1 MTWQARIDA
10 ALSAREASHS
20 LRRRVVCTPAP
31 GGALVHQGVR
41 YRNFSGNDYLG
52 LSQHPALIAA
62 WQQGAQTYGVGS
74 GASGHVSGYSDAHQS
89 LENALAQWL
98 GFDRALLFISGFAAN
113 QAVVAALMQQTD
125 RILADRLSHASLLEA
140 ASHSPATLRRFAH
153 NDSGALAA
161 LLGKPCDRLTLVF
174 TEGVFSMDGDS
185 APLADIAGI
194 AQGGQTLLMVDDA
207 HGVGVQGREG
217 RGSCDV
223 AGIRPDLLLVTFGKA
238 FGAQRRGALVQRADG
253 RLSAA
258 NRTPPH
264 LTAPPMPAAQ
274 ACALNAALT
283 VIREGDDLRARL
295 ARNTARFRAGAASL
309 PLTLADSQTAIQPLI
324 VGENSAALTLAEKLR
339 ERGCW
344 VTAIRPPTVPAGT
357 ARLRLTLSAA
367 HQDDD
372 IDALLEALYDGC
384 R

>member
-1 MTWQARIDA
+1 MTWQARIDT
-10 ALSAREASHS
+10 ALRAREASHS

-52 LSQHPALIAA
+52 LSQHPTLIAA
-62 WQQGAQTYGVGS
+62 WRQGAQTFGVGS
-74 GASGHVSGYSDAHQS
+74 GASGHVSGYSGAHQS

-113 QAVVAALMQQTD
+113 QAVVAALMQQPD

-153 NDSGALAA
+153 NAPGALAA
-161 LLGKPCDRLTLVF
+161 LLGKPCDGLTLVF
-174 TEGVFSMDGDS
+174 TEGVFSMDGDC
-185 APLADIAGI
+185 APLADIAGL
-194 AQGGQTLLMVDDA
+194 AQGEQTLLMVDDA
-207 HGVGVQGREG
+207 HGIGVLGREG

-223 AGIRPDLLLVTFGKA
+223 AGVRPDLLLVTFGKA
-238 FGAQRRGALVQRADG
+238 FGLSGAALLCSESMADYLLQTA
-253 RLSAA
+253 R
-258 NRTPPH
+258 H
-264 LTAPPMPAAQ
+264 LIYSTAMPAAQ
-274 ACALNAALT
+274 ACALDAALT

-295 ARNTARFRAGAASL
+295 ARNIARFRAGASQL

-324 VGENSAALTLAEKLR
+324 VGENGAALTLAEKLR

-344 VTAIRPPTVPAGT
+344 ATAIRPPTVPAGT

>member
-1 MTWQARIDA
+1 MTWQARIDTT
-10 ALSAREASHS
+10 LRAREASHS

-52 LSQHPALIAA
+52 LSLHPTLIAA
-62 WQQGAQTYGVGS
+62 WRQGAEMFGVGS
-74 GASGHVSGYSDAHQS
+74 GASGHVSGYSGAHQS

-113 QAVVAALMQQTD
+113 QAVVAALMQQPD

-153 NDSGALAA
+153 NAPGALAA
-161 LLGKPCDRLTLVF
+161 LLGKPCDGLTLVF
-174 TEGVFSMDGDS
+174 TEGVFSMDGDC
-185 APLADIAGI
+185 APLADIAGL
-194 AQGGQTLLMVDDA
+194 AQGEQTLLMVDDA
-207 HGVGVQGREG
+207 HGIGVLGREG

-223 AGIRPDLLLVTFGKA
+223 AGVRPDLLLVTFGKA
-238 FGAQRRGALVQRADG
+238 FGLSGAALLCSESMADYLLQTA
-253 RLSAA
+253 R
-258 NRTPPH
+258 H
-264 LTAPPMPAAQ
+264 LIYSTAMPAAQ
-274 ACALNAALT
+274 ACALDAALT

-295 ARNTARFRAGAASL
+295 ARNIARFRAGASQL
-309 PLTLADSQTAIQPLI
+309 SLTLADSQTAIQPLI
-324 VGENSAALTLAEKLR
+324 VGENGAALTLAEKLR

-344 VTAIRPPTVPAGT
+344 ATAIRPPTVPAGT

>member
-1 MTWQARIDA
+1 MTWQARIDT
-10 ALSAREASHS
+10 ALRAREASHS
-20 LRRRVVCTPAP
+20 LRRRVVCTPAA
-31 GGALVHQGVR
+31 GGALVHQDVR

-62 WQQGAQTYGVGS
+62 WRQGAEMFGVGS
-74 GASGHVSGYSDAHQS
+74 GASGHVSGYSGAHQS

-113 QAVVAALMQQTD
+113 QAVVAALMQQPD

-153 NDSGALAA
+153 NAPGALAA
-161 LLGKPCDRLTLVF
+161 LLGKPCDGLTLVF
-174 TEGVFSMDGDS
+174 TEGVFSMDGDC
-185 APLADIAGI
+185 APLADIAGL
-194 AQGGQTLLMVDDA
+194 AQGEQTLLMVDDA
-207 HGVGVQGREG
+207 HGIGVLGREG

-223 AGIRPDLLLVTFGKA
+223 AGVRPDLLLVTFGKA
-238 FGAQRRGALVQRADG
+238 FGLSGAALLCSESMADYLLQTA
-253 RLSAA
+253 R
-258 NRTPPH
+258 H
-264 LTAPPMPAAQ
+264 LIYSTAMPAAQ
-274 ACALNAALT
+274 ACALDAALT

-295 ARNTARFRAGAASL
+295 ARNIARFRAGASQL

-324 VGENSAALTLAEKLR
+324 VGENGAALTLAEKLR

-344 VTAIRPPTVPAGT
+344 ATAIRPPTVPAGT

>member
-1 MTWQARIDA
+1 MTWQARIDTT
-10 ALSAREASHS
+10 LRAREASQS
-20 LRRRVVCTPAP
+20 LRRRVVCTPAA
-31 GGALVHQGVR
+31 GGVLVHQGVR

-52 LSQHPALIAA
+52 LSQHPTLIAA
-62 WQQGAQTYGVGS
+62 WRQGAETFGVGS
-74 GASGHVSGYSDAHQS
+74 GASGHVSGYSGAHQS

-113 QAVVAALMQQTD
+113 QAAVAALMQQPD

-153 NDSGALAA
+153 NAPGALAA
-161 LLGKPCDRLTLVF
+161 LLGKPCDGLTLVF
-174 TEGVFSMDGDS
+174 TEGVFSMDGDC
-185 APLADIAGI
+185 APLADIAGL
-194 AQGGQTLLMVDDA
+194 AQGEQTLLMVDDA
-207 HGVGVQGREG
+207 HGIGVLGREG

-223 AGIRPDLLLVTFGKA
+223 AGVRPDLLLVTFGKA
-238 FGAQRRGALVQRADG
+238 FGLSGAALLCSESMADYLLQTA
-253 RLSAA
+253 R
-258 NRTPPH
+258 H
-264 LTAPPMPAAQ
+264 LIYSTAMPAAQ
-274 ACALNAALT
+274 ACALDAALT

-295 ARNTARFRAGAASL
+295 ARNIARFRAGASQL

-324 VGENSAALTLAEKLR
+324 VGENGAALTLAEKLR

-344 VTAIRPPTVPAGT
+344 ATAIRPPTVPAGT

>member
-1 MTWQARIDA
+1 MTWQARIDT
-10 ALSAREASHS
+10 ALRAREASHS

-62 WQQGAQTYGVGS
+62 WRQGAEMFGVGS
-74 GASGHVSGYSDAHQS
+74 GASGHVSGYSGAHQS

-113 QAVVAALMQQTD
+113 QAVVAALMQQPD

-153 NDSGALAA
+153 NAPGALAA
-161 LLGKPCDRLTLVF
+161 LLGKPCDGLTLVF
-174 TEGVFSMDGDS
+174 TEGVFSMDGDC

-194 AQGGQTLLMVDDA
+194 AQGEQTLLMVDDA
-207 HGVGVQGREG
+207 HGIGVLGREG

-238 FGAQRRGALVQRADG
+238 FGLSGAALLCSESMADYLLQTA
-253 RLSAA
+253 R
-258 NRTPPH
+258 H
-264 LTAPPMPAAQ
+264 LIYSTAMPAAQ
-274 ACALNAALT
+274 AYALDAALT
-283 VIREGDDLRARL
+283 VVREGDDLRARL
-295 ARNTARFRAGAASL
+295 ARNIARFRAGAASL

-324 VGENSAALTLAEKLR
+324 VGENGAALTLAEKLR

-344 VTAIRPPTVPAGT
+344 ATAIRPPTVPAGT

-367 HQDDD
+367 HHDDD
-372 IDALLEALYDGC
+372 IDALLEALYDGF

>member
-1 MTWQARIDA
+1 MTWQARIDT
-10 ALSAREASHS
+10 ALRAREASHS
-20 LRRRVVCTPAP
+20 LRRRVVCTPAA

-52 LSQHPALIAA
+52 LSQHPALISA
-62 WQQGAQTYGVGS
+62 WRQGAEMFGVGS
-74 GASGHVSGYSDAHQS
+74 GASGHVSGYSGAHQS

-113 QAVVAALMQQTD
+113 QAVVAALMQQPD

-153 NDSGALAA
+153 NAPGALAA
-161 LLGKPCDRLTLVF
+161 LLDKPCDGLTLVF
-174 TEGVFSMDGDS
+174 TEGVFSMDGDR
-185 APLADIAGI
+185 APLADIAGL
-194 AQGGQTLLMVDDA
+194 AQSAQTLLMVDDA
-207 HGVGVQGREG
+207 HGIGVLGREG

-223 AGIRPDLLLVTFGKA
+223 AGVRPDLLLVTFGKA
-238 FGAQRRGALVQRADG
+238 FGLSGAALLCSESMADYLLQTA
-253 RLSAA
+253 R
-258 NRTPPH
+258 H
-264 LTAPPMPAAQ
+264 LIYSTAMPAAQ
-274 ACALNAALT
+274 ACALDAALT
-283 VIREGDDLRARL
+283 VVREGDDLRARL
-295 ARNTARFRAGAASL
+295 ARNIIRFRAGASQL

-344 VTAIRPPTVPAGT
+344 ATAIRPPTVPAGT

>member
-1 MTWQARIDA
+1 MTWQARIDTT
-10 ALSAREASHS
+10 LRAREASHS

-52 LSQHPALIAA
+52 LSQHPTLIAA
-62 WQQGAQTYGVGS
+62 WRQGAETFGVGS
-74 GASGHVSGYSDAHQS
+74 GASGHVSGYSGAHQS

-113 QAVVAALMQQTD
+113 QAAVAALMQQPD

-153 NDSGALAA
+153 NAPGALAA
-161 LLGKPCDRLTLVF
+161 LLGKPCDGLTLVF
-174 TEGVFSMDGDS
+174 TEGVFSMDGDC
-185 APLADIAGI
+185 APLADIAGL
-194 AQGGQTLLMVDDA
+194 AQGEQTLLMVDDA
-207 HGVGVQGREG
+207 HGIGVLGREG

-223 AGIRPDLLLVTFGKA
+223 AGVRPDLLLVTFGKA
-238 FGAQRRGALVQRADG
+238 FGLSGAALLCSESMADYLLQTA
-253 RLSAA
+253 R
-258 NRTPPH
+258 H
-264 LTAPPMPAAQ
+264 LIYSTAMPAAQ
-274 ACALNAALT
+274 ACALDAALT

-295 ARNTARFRAGAASL
+295 ARNIARFRAGASQL

-324 VGENSAALTLAEKLR
+324 VGENGAALTLAEKLR

-344 VTAIRPPTVPAGT
+344 ATAIRPPTVPAGT

>member
-10 ALSAREASHS
+10 ALRAREASHS

-41 YRNFSGNDYLG
+41 YCNFSGNDYLG

-113 QAVVAALMQQTD
+113 QAVVAALMQQSD

-161 LLGKPCDRLTLVF
+161 LLGKPCDGLTLVF

-194 AQGGQTLLMVDDA
+194 AQGAQTLLMVDDA
-207 HGVGVQGREG
+207 HGVGVLGREG

-223 AGIRPDLLLVTFGKA
+223 AGIWPDLLLVTFGKA
-238 FGAQRRGALVQRADG
+238 FGLSGAALLCSAPMADYLLQTA
-253 RLSAA
+253 R
-258 NRTPPH
+258 H
-264 LTAPPMPAAQ
+264 LIYSTAMPAAQ

-295 ARNTARFRAGAASL
+295 ARNIARFRAGAASL

-324 VGENSAALTLAEKLR
+324 VGENSAALTLAKKLR

-372 IDALLEALYDGC
+372 IDALLEALYDSC

>member
-1 MTWQARIDA
+1 MTWQARIDT
-10 ALSAREASHS
+10 ALRAREASHS

-62 WQQGAQTYGVGS
+62 WRQGAEMFGVGS
-74 GASGHVSGYSDAHQS
+74 GASGHVSGYSGAHQS

-113 QAVVAALMQQTD
+113 QAVVAALMQQPD

-153 NDSGALAA
+153 NAPGALAA
-161 LLGKPCDRLTLVF
+161 LLGKPCDGLTLVF

-185 APLADIAGI
+185 APLADIAGL
-194 AQGGQTLLMVDDA
+194 AQGEQTLLMVDDA
-207 HGVGVQGREG
+207 HGIGVLGREG

-223 AGIRPDLLLVTFGKA
+223 AGVRPDLLLVTFGKA
-238 FGAQRRGALVQRADG
+238 FGLSGAALLCSESMADYLLQTA
-253 RLSAA
+253 R
-258 NRTPPH
+258 H
-264 LTAPPMPAAQ
+264 LIYSTAMPAAQ
-274 ACALNAALT
+274 ACALDAALT

-295 ARNTARFRAGAASL
+295 ARNVTRFRTGASQL

-324 VGENSAALTLAEKLR
+324 VGENGAALTLAEKLR

-344 VTAIRPPTVPAGT
+344 ATAIRPPTVPAGT

>member
-1 MTWQARIDA
+1 MTWQARIDT
-10 ALSAREASHS
+10 ALRAREASHS
-20 LRRRVVCTPAP
+20 LRRRVVCTPAA

-62 WQQGAQTYGVGS
+62 WRQGAEMFGVGS
-74 GASGHVSGYSDAHQS
+74 GASGHVSGYSGAHQS

-113 QAVVAALMQQTD
+113 QAVVAALMQQPD

-153 NDSGALAA
+153 NAPGALAA
-161 LLGKPCDRLTLVF
+161 LLDKPCDGLTLVF
-174 TEGVFSMDGDS
+174 TEGVFSMDGDR
-185 APLADIAGI
+185 APLADIAGL
-194 AQGGQTLLMVDDA
+194 AQSAQTLLMVDDA
-207 HGVGVQGREG
+207 HGIGVLGREG

-223 AGIRPDLLLVTFGKA
+223 AGVRPDLLLVTFGKA
-238 FGAQRRGALVQRADG
+238 FGLSGAALLCSESMADYLLQTA
-253 RLSAA
+253 R
-258 NRTPPH
+258 H
-264 LTAPPMPAAQ
+264 LIYSTAMPAAQ
-274 ACALNAALT
+274 ACALDAALT
-283 VIREGDDLRARL
+283 VVREGDDLRARL
-295 ARNTARFRAGAASL
+295 ARNITRFRAGASQL

-344 VTAIRPPTVPAGT
+344 ATAIRPPTVPAGT

-372 IDALLEALYDGC
+372 IDALLGALYDGC

>member
-1 MTWQARIDA
+1 MTWQARIDTT
-10 ALSAREASHS
+10 LRAREASHS

-62 WQQGAQTYGVGS
+62 WRQGAEMFGVGS
-74 GASGHVSGYSDAHQS
+74 GASGHVSGYSGAHQS

-113 QAVVAALMQQTD
+113 QAVVAALMQQPD

-153 NDSGALAA
+153 NAPGALAA
-161 LLGKPCDRLTLVF
+161 LLGKPCDGLTLVF
-174 TEGVFSMDGDS
+174 TEGVFSMDGDC
-185 APLADIAGI
+185 APLADIAGL
-194 AQGGQTLLMVDDA
+194 AQGEQTLLMVDDA
-207 HGVGVQGREG
+207 HGIGVLGREG

-238 FGAQRRGALVQRADG
+238 FGLSGAALLCSESMADYLLQTA
-253 RLSAA
+253 R
-258 NRTPPH
+258 H
-264 LTAPPMPAAQ
+264 LIYSTAMPAAQ
-274 ACALNAALT
+274 AYALDAALT
-283 VIREGDDLRARL
+283 VVREGDDLRARL
-295 ARNTARFRAGAASL
+295 ARNIARFRAGAASL

-344 VTAIRPPTVPAGT
+344 ATAIRPPTVPAGT

>member
-31 GGALVHQGVR
+31 GAALVHQGVR

-89 LENALAQWL
+89 LENTLAQWL

-153 NDSGALAA
+153 NNSGALAA
-161 LLGKPCDRLTLVF
+161 LLDKPCDGLTLVF

-194 AQGGQTLLMVDDA
+194 AQGAQTLMMVDDA
-207 HGVGVQGREG
+207 HGVGVLGREG

-238 FGAQRRGALVQRADG
+238 FGLSGAALLCSAPMADYLLQTA
-253 RLSAA
+253 R
-258 NRTPPH
+258 H
-264 LTAPPMPAAQ
+264 LIYSTAMPAAQ

-295 ARNTARFRAGAASL
+295 ARNIARFRAGAASL

-372 IDALLEALYDGC
+372 IDALLEALNDGC

>member
-1 MTWQARIDA
+1 MTWQARIDTT
-10 ALSAREASHS
+10 LRAREASHS

-62 WQQGAQTYGVGS
+62 WRQGAEMFGVGS
-74 GASGHVSGYSDAHQS
+74 GASGHVSGYSGAHQS

-113 QAVVAALMQQTD
+113 QAVVAALMQQPD

-153 NDSGALAA
+153 NAPGALAA
-161 LLGKPCDRLTLVF
+161 LLDKPCDGLTLVF
-174 TEGVFSMDGDS
+174 TEGVFSMDGDR
-185 APLADIAGI
+185 APLADIAGL
-194 AQGGQTLLMVDDA
+194 AQGEQTLLMVDDA
-207 HGVGVQGREG
+207 HGIGVLGREG

-238 FGAQRRGALVQRADG
+238 FGLSGAALLCSESMADYLLQTA
-253 RLSAA
+253 R
-258 NRTPPH
+258 H
-264 LTAPPMPAAQ
+264 LIYSTAMPAAQ
-274 ACALNAALT
+274 AYALDAALT
-283 VIREGDDLRARL
+283 VVREGDDLRARL
-295 ARNTARFRAGAASL
+295 ARNIARFRAGAASL

-344 VTAIRPPTVPAGT
+344 ATAIRPPTVPAGT

>member
-10 ALSAREASHS
+10 ALASREASHS
-20 LRRRVVCTPAP
+20 LRRRVVCDPVP
-31 GGALVHQGVR
+31 GGALVHQGIR

-52 LSQHPALIAA
+52 LSQHPALVAA
-62 WQQGAQTYGVGS
+62 WRQGAEKYGVGS
-74 GASGHVSGYSDAHQS
+74 GASGHVSGYSGAHQA

-98 GFDRALLFISGFAAN
+98 GYDRALLFISGFAAN
-113 QAVVAALMQQTD
+113 QAVVAALMQPQD
-125 RILADRLSHASLLEA
+125 RLFADRLSHASLLEA

-153 NDSGALAA
+153 NSPQALAA
-161 LLGKPCDRLTLVF
+161 LLDKPGAGLTLAF
-174 TEGVFSMDGDS
+174 TEGVFSMDGDL
-185 APLADIAGI
+185 APLAEFAGLTQD
-194 AQGGQTLLMVDDA
+194 AQTLLMVDDA
-207 HGVGVQGREG
+207 HGIGVLGREG

-223 AGIRPDLLLVTFGKA
+223 AGVKPDLLLVTFGKA
-238 FGAQRRGALVQRADG
+238 FGLSGAALLCSEPMADYLLQTA
-253 RLSAA
+253 R
-258 NRTPPH
+258 H
-264 LTAPPMPAAQ
+264 LIYSTAMPAAQ
-274 ACALNAALT
+274 AQTLNAALT
-283 VIREGDDLRARL
+283 LIREGDDRRARL
-295 ARNTARFRAGAASL
+295 ARHIARFRAGAAQL
-309 PLTLADSQTAIQPLI
+309 PLTLAGSQTAIQPLI
-324 VGENSAALTLAEKLR
+324 VGENGAALALAAQLR

>member
-1 MTWQARIDA
+1 MTWQARIDTT
-10 ALSAREASHS
+10 LRAREASHS
-20 LRRRVVCTPAP
+20 LRRRVVCTPAA

-52 LSQHPALIAA
+52 LSQHPTLIAA
-62 WQQGAQTYGVGS
+62 WRQGAETFGVGS
-74 GASGHVSGYSDAHQS
+74 GASGHVSGYSGAHQS

-113 QAVVAALMQQTD
+113 QAVVAALMQQPD

-153 NDSGALAA
+153 NAPEALAA
-161 LLGKPCDRLTLVF
+161 LLGKPCDGLTLVF
-174 TEGVFSMDGDS
+174 TEGVFSMDGDR
-185 APLADIAGI
+185 APLADIAGL
-194 AQGGQTLLMVDDA
+194 AQGAQTLLMVDDA
-207 HGVGVQGREG
+207 HGIGVLGREG

-223 AGIRPDLLLVTFGKA
+223 AGVRPDLLLVTFGKA
-238 FGAQRRGALVQRADG
+238 FGLSGAALLCSESMADYLLQTA
-253 RLSAA
+253 R
-258 NRTPPH
+258 H
-264 LTAPPMPAAQ
+264 LIYSTAMPAAQ
-274 ACALNAALT
+274 ACALDAALT

-295 ARNTARFRAGAASL
+295 ARNIARFRAGASQL
-309 PLTLADSQTAIQPLI
+309 PLTLADSQTAIQPLL
-324 VGENSAALTLAEKLR
+324 VGENGAALTLAEKLR

-344 VTAIRPPTVPAGT
+344 ATAIRPPTVPAGT

-367 HQDDD
+367 HHDDD

>member
-10 ALSAREASHS
+10 ALASREASHS
-20 LRRRVVCTPAP
+20 LRRRVVCDPAS
-31 GGALVHQGVR
+31 GGALVHQGIR

-52 LSQHPALIAA
+52 LSQHPALVAA
-62 WQQGAQTYGVGS
+62 WRQGAEKYGVGS
-74 GASGHVSGYSDAHQS
+74 GASGHVSGYSGAHQA

-98 GFDRALLFISGFAAN
+98 GYDRALLFISGFAAN
-113 QAVVAALMQQTD
+113 QAVVAALMQPQD
-125 RILADRLSHASLLEA
+125 RLFADRLSHASLLEA

-153 NDSGALAA
+153 NSPQALAA
-161 LLGKPCDRLTLVF
+161 LLDKPGAGLTLAF
-174 TEGVFSMDGDS
+174 TEGVFSMDGDL
-185 APLADIAGI
+185 APLAELAGLTQD
-194 AQGGQTLLMVDDA
+194 AQTLLMVDDA
-207 HGVGVQGREG
+207 HGIGVLGREG

-223 AGIRPDLLLVTFGKA
+223 AGVKPDLLLVTFGKA
-238 FGAQRRGALVQRADG
+238 FGLSGAALLCSEPMADYLLQTA
-253 RLSAA
+253 R
-258 NRTPPH
+258 H
-264 LTAPPMPAAQ
+264 LIYSTAMPAAQ
-274 ACALNAALT
+274 AQTLNAALT
-283 VIREGDDLRARL
+283 LIREGDDRRARL
-295 ARNTARFRAGAASL
+295 ARHIARFRAGAAQL
-309 PLTLADSQTAIQPLI
+309 PLTLAGSQTAIQPLI
-324 VGENSAALTLAEKLR
+324 VGENGAALALAAQLR

>member
-1 MTWQARIDA
+1 MTWQARIDT
-10 ALSAREASHS
+10 ALRAREASHS
-20 LRRRVVCTPAP
+20 LRRRVVCTPAA
-31 GGALVHQGVR
+31 GGALVHQDVR

-62 WQQGAQTYGVGS
+62 WRQGAEMFGVGS
-74 GASGHVSGYSDAHQS
+74 GASGHVSGYSGAHQS

-113 QAVVAALMQQTD
+113 QAVVAALMQQPD

-153 NDSGALAA
+153 NAPGALAA
-161 LLGKPCDRLTLVF
+161 LLGKPCDGLTLVF
-174 TEGVFSMDGDS
+174 TEGVFSMDGDC
-185 APLADIAGI
+185 APLADIAGL
-194 AQGGQTLLMVDDA
+194 AQGEQTLLMVDDA
-207 HGVGVQGREG
+207 HGIGVLGREG

-223 AGIRPDLLLVTFGKA
+223 AGVRPDLLLVTFGKA
-238 FGAQRRGALVQRADG
+238 FGLSGAALLCSESMADYLLQTA
-253 RLSAA
+253 R
-258 NRTPPH
+258 H
-264 LTAPPMPAAQ
+264 LIYSTAMPAAQ
-274 ACALNAALT
+274 ACALDAALT

-295 ARNTARFRAGAASL
+295 ARNIARFRAGASQL

-324 VGENSAALTLAEKLR
+324 VGENDAALTLAEKLR

-344 VTAIRPPTVPAGT
+344 ATAIRPPTVPAGT